1 MNVYIPKNCK
11 LLSGDSETGVLP
23 IQPHG
28 HYAIEASAGTGKT
41 YTISKLF
48 FDLVV
53 RGVDPAEI
61 LVTTFTRAATAEL
74 KKRLHDEI
82 RNAMKA
88 FVDKS
93 KPGSES
99 EPAPEDMTAYWRI
112 DDEVYKRLCR
122 CDEKFG
128 SVTISTVDS
137 LVQRILRENA
147 ELSLSCSD
155 FEVAQQFQTGDAFR
169 RFMTEIVPNNEI
181 LLAIVS
187 AYPSIESPK
196 RTTLSDDSAFYQDL
210 SFSSELKKCARRDAQ
225 SVDLLEYNALKFR
238 DFYHFMESYRKWY
251 AEFVALVST
260 IDRKQFVE
268 WCERFSND
276 PPKSIGWSPRIFCL
290 NSEGDNSESDLVYS
304 NIYFRLTQK
313 PDNMRNWAWF
323 SRRLKELLDK
333 KVEKTSRDVNESERS
348 EAADGEEVQLVDRRR
363 LSTQRAKRT
372 ARVQSVIDAL
382 GNSASAIESK
392 YERFRA
398 LLSCLTVCCVGAK
411 QLVVA
416 YCVKPYLQCID
427 YDKQIKRAYEYD
439 DFTRNLMRSAKADD
453 EDGRELIEA
462 VKRRWKC
469 AIIDEFQDTN
479 ADQWGFLKKFFLDEQ
494 HQLFLIGDPKQ
505 AIYAFR
511 GCDVFI
517 YRTAVDDIVAA
528 GQCEGDANSGVS
540 QCKLTLG
547 ENFRST
553 PVMIDTINA
562 LYQCKCSVSE
572 KKKAKKDKK
581 SKVEENNENVENN
594 GGTNPLFL
602 NEDAIIA
609 SNYID
614 DDIDEKVNRYDAVT
628 AGHRR
633 WHCIDRTTGREVDGL
648 SVYQCKTDKV
658 SEIDGEWADEI
669 VRILKEDYVTN
680 RICFFDEDA
689 YDKYKSYTGDEKKK
703 QELFD
708 EAFRP
713 IKSVY
718 LLCEKRTALKK
729 VRNALLANGFVFED
743 TKKLG
748 KLFGNQESLDLIRL
762 MYAIDNPDNKEY
774 VAAALNTMF
783 FGLSLYDVAT
793 LLEAPESCAKEK
805 FKEWSRISKDR
816 RKYSLIFEDIL
827 KTTRFRERLN
837 VFSTTEAP
845 YWRVLR
851 LVDLLTEKAT
861 YEDMTW
867 HELVEYAIDAYWND
881 MSEDDDSDVDDAEG
895 VFVNSGLKIQM
906 KTIHSCKGLEADVV
920 FTVLEAKKTSVR
932 HSPDVCHEK
941 VDGQWKQFIDAEAIA
956 DADESE
962 RSSASMEAML
972 ESERLLYVALT
983 RAKYR
988 LHVPLSDKITYP
1000 LSKKLNQALEAAQPL
1015 IKKTGYCI
1023 DPAILEDLEKN
1034 CRRRDRLNLAAN
1046 AKKELLT
1053 LDDAWVV
1060 NVNDKIVEYDALN
1073 SRLAQPIAPWLETR
1087 VRYNHSYSE
1096 LKRQNTGA
1104 NDADGNK
1111 PDNPIVPKA
1120 RVKSALPGGTNTGLF
1135 LHEAFEKVDFER
1147 VKRIRDAFAGEEGE
1161 LFDSLIALREK
1172 HASGVDENDD
1182 LMGVEQ
1188 LFSSLERKY
1197 KFSNNPAAIKAA
1209 KRILYRTLT
1218 SIGHKFLADGMALC
1232 DADKVISEMEFL
1244 SNCEGMEGVD
1254 GTFNADFDMFNGSI
1268 DCACRFDDTWYIIDW
1283 KSDTLADYGDEFLRD
1298 HVAESY
1304 GNQVAIYTSAFKK
1317 WLASIDPNGWCT
1329 FGGMIYVFLRG
1340 VEPEGDTGFFWI
1352 NPQS

>member
-128 SVTISTVDS
+128 SVTISTLDS

-372 ARVQSVIDAL
+372 ARVQRVIDAL

-572 KKKAKKDKK
+572 KKKAKK
-581 SKVEENNENVENN
+581 
-594 GGTNPLFL
+594 GGKFSQP
-602 NEDAIIA
+602 
-609 SNYID
+609 
-614 DDIDEKVNRYDAVT
+614 
-628 AGHRR
+628 
-633 WHCIDRTTGREVDGL
+633 RE
-648 SVYQCKTDKV
+648 S
-658 SEIDGEWADEI
+658 
-669 VRILKEDYVTN
+669 
-680 RICFFDEDA
+680 
-689 YDKYKSYTGDEKKK
+689 
-703 QELFD
+703 
-708 EAFRP
+708 
-713 IKSVY
+713 
-718 LLCEKRTALKK
+718 
-729 VRNALLANGFVFED
+729 
-743 TKKLG
+743 
-748 KLFGNQESLDLIRL
+748 
-762 MYAIDNPDNKEY
+762 
-774 VAAALNTMF
+774 
-783 FGLSLYDVAT
+783 
-793 LLEAPESCAKEK
+793 
-805 FKEWSRISKDR
+805 
-816 RKYSLIFEDIL
+816 
-827 KTTRFRERLN
+827 
-837 VFSTTEAP
+837 FS
-845 YWRVLR
+845 
-851 LVDLLTEKAT
+851 
-861 YEDMTW
+861 
-867 HELVEYAIDAYWND
+867 
-881 MSEDDDSDVDDAEG
+881 
-895 VFVNSGLKIQM
+895 
-906 KTIHSCKGLEADVV
+906 
-920 FTVLEAKKTSVR
+920 
-932 HSPDVCHEK
+932 
-941 VDGQWKQFIDAEAIA
+941 
-956 DADESE
+956 
-962 RSSASMEAML
+962 
-972 ESERLLYVALT
+972 
-983 RAKYR
+983 
-988 LHVPLSDKITYP
+988 
-1000 LSKKLNQALEAAQPL
+1000 
-1015 IKKTGYCI
+1015 
-1023 DPAILEDLEKN
+1023 
-1034 CRRRDRLNLAAN
+1034 
-1046 AKKELLT
+1046 
-1053 LDDAWVV
+1053 
-1060 NVNDKIVEYDALN
+1060 
-1073 SRLAQPIAPWLETR
+1073 
-1087 VRYNHSYSE
+1087 
-1096 LKRQNTGA
+1096 
-1104 NDADGNK
+1104 ADGN
-1111 PDNPIVPKA
+1111 
-1120 RVKSALPGGTNTGLF
+1120 
-1135 LHEAFEKVDFER
+1135 
-1147 VKRIRDAFAGEEGE
+1147 GEE
-1161 LFDSLIALREK
+1161 R
-1172 HASGVDENDD
+1172 
-1182 LMGVEQ
+1182 
-1188 LFSSLERKY
+1188 
-1197 KFSNNPAAIKAA
+1197 
-1209 KRILYRTLT
+1209 
-1218 SIGHKFLADGMALC
+1218 
-1232 DADKVISEMEFL
+1232 
-1244 SNCEGMEGVD
+1244 
-1254 GTFNADFDMFNGSI
+1254 
-1268 DCACRFDDTWYIIDW
+1268 
-1283 KSDTLADYGDEFLRD
+1283 
-1298 HVAESY
+1298 
-1304 GNQVAIYTSAFKK
+1304 
-1317 WLASIDPNGWCT
+1317 
-1329 FGGMIYVFLRG
+1329 
-1340 VEPEGDTGFFWI
+1340 
-1352 NPQS
+1352 